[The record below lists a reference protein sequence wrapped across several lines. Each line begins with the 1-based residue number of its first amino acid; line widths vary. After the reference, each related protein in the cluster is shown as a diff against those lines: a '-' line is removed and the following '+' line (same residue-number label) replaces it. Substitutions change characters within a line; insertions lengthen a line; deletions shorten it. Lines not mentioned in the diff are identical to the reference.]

1 MAATLLE
8 TSYTPTCNG
17 WEFYSCG
24 EIAEYGGY
32 MWKVFICR
40 VIEHLLVTM
49 LLLVVWYEQCWT
61 NRELLRWVVIG
72 VVILPR
78 ARIMMA

>member
-1 MAATLLE
+1 ME
-8 TSYTPTCNG
+8 GIYWSGN
-17 WEFYSCG
+17 
-24 EIAEYGGY
+24 
-32 MWKVFICR
+32 
-40 VIEHLLVTM
+40 IEHLLVTM

-61 NRELLRWVVIG
+61 NRELLRWVIIG